1 MCASH
6 VVRQQHVVCLFE
18 LCLVTHQWAH
28 QTELWF
34 CPGLTLASRQQAM
47 QRKILSGTLKCPPMD
62 FVNYMK
68 HFKLD
73 PLYASVST

>member
-1 MCASH
+1 M
-6 VVRQQHVVCLFE
+6 L
-18 LCLVTHQWAH
+18 
-28 QTELWF
+28 
-34 CPGLTLASRQQAM
+34 CPGPTLASCQQAM

-73 PLYASVST
+73 PLYASVSTKWLEHHGVGVEWVWQHHRIDCEQYLQPAR